1 MKCNQAYTPGI
12 FHDVYKILGLPVL
25 MTVSSLAVSFEEY
38 DRGSVSLFPHFLFKY
53 LLFSSDIGYFE
64 LKTDGGGGGGERQ
77 KGLFLSFMFWSA
89 LILRG

>member
-38 DRGSVSLFPHFLFKY
+38 DRGSLSSSPYFSFKY
-53 LLFSSDIGYFE
+53 LLFNFDIESFK
-64 LKTDGGGGGGERQ
+64 LKIDGGRSR
-77 KGLFLSFMFWSA
+77 KPFFIFYF
-89 LILRG
+89 